1 MRRNLWH
8 HALALAFVSLAQ
20 AQETPAPTTVPPTWE
35 EKIAKGLVPHHQLTV
50 EDFKI
55 DDQAHP
61 EGGYWVQPFVHPHWQ
76 YLLKWKDGWHY
87 AYIVDWLVFSGL
99 DKNGSSRKSKF
110 REMKRALPFAQAY
123 LDISEIHARQL
134 AAVKPGEFPSA
145 RAATPQEARSMLQQN
160 MDAFLKEKYKPM
172 LAELEEFVKAT
183 DHGRKEKKVREL
195 AKAIRMRLDAIPPP
209 AKSPDASPPAIT
221 PVSTPAPQASD
232 TPLSK

>member
-1 MRRNLWH
+1 MKAVIRQ
-8 HALALAFVSLAQ
+8 LAPILAFASLAQ
-20 AQETPAPTTVPPTWE
+20 GQEQTAPAPPTWE
-35 EKIAKGLVPHHQLTV
+35 EKIAQGLVPHHQLTV

-61 EGGYWVQPFVHPHWQ
+61 EGSYWVQPFVHPHWQ

-87 AYIVDWLVFSGL
+87 AYIVDWLIFSGL

-123 LDISEIHARQL
+123 LDIFEIHARQL
-134 AAVKPGEFPSA
+134 AGLKPGEFPSA
-145 RAATPQEARSMLQQN
+145 RAATAQEARTALQQN

-183 DHGRKEKKVREL
+183 NHGRNEKKVREL
-195 AKAIRMRLDAIPPP
+195 AKAIRKRLDAIPLP
-209 AKSPDASPPAIT
+209 AKLPDAATPATT
-221 PVSTPAPQASD
+221 PVSSPFPQASG
-232 TPLSK
+232 TPVSK